1 MVKVRY
7 WSKVE
12 IELDTETGQI
22 RILKGFHQPS
32 AGLSLPKMAKPKPKI
47 IQKIDATATSQEV
60 LF

>member
-1 MVKVRY
+1 MVKVRF

-12 IELDTETGQI
+12 IEVDTETGQI

-32 AGLSLPKMAKPKPKI
+32 AGLALPKEKPKKP
-47 IQKIDATATSQEV
+47 QKVEATATSQEV